1 MRLRTL
7 FALAAMALGL
17 VGCASS
23 GASLPPLESA
33 EVGSGTSAGY
43 RLGPGDKLRIIVFG
57 AEDLSG
63 EFIVSDGGFV
73 NAPLVG
79 DVKATG
85 LGTQDFA
92 NALQRRL
99 ADGYMRDPKVSVQV
113 ATYRPFYIFGEVTKP
128 GEYPYANGMSVM
140 NAVALGG
147 GFSYRAQQNYVI
159 VTRQGKDY
167 KAGPTSK
174 ILPDDIVRVPER
186 FF

>member
-1 MRLRTL
+1 
-7 FALAAMALGL
+7 
-17 VGCASS
+17 
-23 GASLPPLESA
+23 
-33 EVGSGTSAGY
+33 
-43 RLGPGDKLRIIVFG
+43 
-57 AEDLSG
+57 
-63 EFIVSDGGFV
+63 
-73 NAPLVG
+73 
-79 DVKATG
+79 VKATG